1 MMQSNSPIYLN
12 LAPKSGLMRT
22 IFILCLL
29 SFSFL
34 LRAQDQQ
41 VLHQQLAEERLQT
54 LRKVLN
60 YRFKGGA
67 GEFERVMVSMVEYTA
82 EARKNCI
89 IGTMIMKFT
98 VSCDNELGDL
108 SLRNPLHYGLNEK
121 VQEFLESTKGMWN
134 SCQDDRYT
142 RFEVPVLFTLEGT
155 ETSARGLVTI
165 IGETPGFNCR
175 SDAWHLERYEKYKE
189 KGKSKKALEML
200 DQLLRRDHYNNN
212 YYELKRELLGVE
224 ATE

>member
-1 MMQSNSPIYLN
+1 MFQYNTPIYRN
-12 LAPKSGLMRT
+12 LAPKSRLMRT
-22 IFILCLL
+22 IFILVLL
-29 SFSFL
+29 GFSFL
-34 LRAQDQQ
+34 MRAQDQQ
-41 VLHQQLAEERLQT
+41 ILYQHLTEERLGT
-54 LRKVLN
+54 LRQVLN

-67 GEFERVMVSMVEYTA
+67 GEFERVMNSMVDYTP

-89 IGTMIMKFT
+89 IGVMIMKFT

-134 SCQDDRYT
+134 TCKDDRYT

-165 IGETPGFNCR
+165 IGETPGFSCR
-175 SDAWHLERYEKYKE
+175 SDAWYLERFEKFKE
-189 KGKSKKALEML
+189 KGKSKRALEML
-200 DQLLRRDHYNNN
+200 DQLLRRDPYNNS
-212 YYELKRELLGVE
+212 YYDYKRELLGAE
-224 ATE
+224 TTE

>member
-1 MMQSNSPIYLN
+1 M
-12 LAPKSGLMRT
+12 
-22 IFILCLL
+22 
-29 SFSFL
+29 
-34 LRAQDQQ
+34 RAQDQQ
-41 VLHQQLAEERLQT
+41 ILYQHLTEERLGT
-54 LRKVLN
+54 LRQVLN

-67 GEFERVMVSMVEYTA
+67 GEFERVMNSMVDYTP

-89 IGTMIMKFT
+89 IGVMIMKFT

-134 SCQDDRYT
+134 TCKDDRYT

-165 IGETPGFNCR
+165 IGETPGFSCR
-175 SDAWHLERYEKYKE
+175 SDAWYLERFEKFKE
-189 KGKSKKALEML
+189 KGKSKRALEML
-200 DQLLRRDHYNNN
+200 DQLLRRDPYNNS
-212 YYELKRELLGVE
+212 YYDYKRELLGAE
-224 ATE
+224 TTE

>member
-1 MMQSNSPIYLN
+1 MQTNSPIYRN
-12 LAPKSGLMRT
+12 LAPKSGLMRA
-22 IFILCLL
+22 IFILVLL

-34 LRAQDQQ
+34 LRAQDEQI
-41 VLHQQLAEERLQT
+41 LHQQLAEERLET
-54 LRKVLN
+54 LRQVLN

-67 GEFERVMVSMVEYTA
+67 GEFERVMNSLIDYTP
-82 EARKNCI
+82 EARKNCV
-89 IGTMIMKFT
+89 IGTMILKFT

-121 VQEFLESTKGMWN
+121 VQEFMGATKGMWN
-134 SCQDDRYT
+134 TCQDDRYT

-165 IGETPGFNCR
+165 IGETPGFTCR
-175 SDAWHLERYEKYKE
+175 SDAWFFERYEKFKE

-200 DQLLRRDHYNNN
+200 DQLLRRDPYNNT
-212 YYELKRELLGVE
+212 YYELKRELLGAE